1 MFEAISNI
9 WQAIA
14 TLFNMLNRTANA
26 LDQVARAAEESATI
40 WANQIIE
47 DQKVIDSTD
56 GEEPTTKDTDHD

>member
-40 WANQIIE
+40 WANQVIE

-56 GEEPTTKDTDHD
+56 GEEPSEEEPTK

>member
-56 GEEPTTKDTDHD
+56 GEEPSEAK